1 MQMAHLHQRSPWTA
15 DRHKKKSKTSP
26 PGKLPEV
33 AEEQVDGHAGVCSSQ
48 GQHKAAVVSLQACRS
63 RPLICG
69 PAHLQA
75 VAQWQSSLKGC
86 CSACLLNL
94 TFTCH
99 VQPVKHSWTPGSAQ
113 MI

>member
-1 MQMAHLHQRSPWTA
+1 MAMQVCAAHKVNIRP
-15 DRHKKKSKTSP
+15 
-26 PGKLPEV
+26 
-33 AEEQVDGHAGVCSSQ
+33 
-48 GQHKAAVVSLQACRS
+48 AVVSQQACRS